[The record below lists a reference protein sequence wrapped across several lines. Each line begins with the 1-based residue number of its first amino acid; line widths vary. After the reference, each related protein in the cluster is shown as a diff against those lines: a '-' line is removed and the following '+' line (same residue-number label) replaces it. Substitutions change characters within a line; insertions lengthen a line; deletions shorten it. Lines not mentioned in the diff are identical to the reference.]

1 MCPSRFR
8 KGGRGLSIGMCLDR
22 MSTSRVGRRLR
33 GVSARAAGRSW
44 LCQSVLTRVLGDVSA
59 GSVSDL
65 MEAVG
70 ITLDEAHIAAICRS
84 ALRGLEYLHA
94 QRKIHRDIKAANIM
108 LNDQVVVMM
117 KMIQIILPQV
127 IMMVM
132 QRL

>member
-1 MCPSRFR
+1 MQCCDCNP
-8 KGGRGLSIGMCLDR
+8 
-22 MSTSRVGRRLR
+22 
-33 GVSARAAGRSW
+33 
-44 LCQSVLTRVLGDVSA
+44 A

-108 LNDQVVVMM
+108 LNDKGEAKVRVP
-117 KMIQIILPQV
+117 KEPYKRAPET
-127 IMMVM
+127 
-132 QRL
+132 QRDLLICARSQARRFWRCRAVLVDTLQAQHGCRHTLLDGAGSDSDERLRRSR